1 MTDLDP
7 LEEAMRQ
14 PLEDP
19 LTKWRREADEQEARF
34 AKERAKRARS
44 AEPAPVVDI
53 DLRIATVVADE
64 RQYILDLMAEI
75 IAETAARQRE
85 AIDDA
90 MRPLLGELAQ
100 LKAAIAEQRVKICE
114 LQLSD
119 EKMREQLAGDH
130 SKVLDLPALP
140 LRGSRAN

>member
-19 LTKWRREADEQEARF
+19 LTRWKREAEEQEARF
-34 AKERAKRARS
+34 AEARAKRARS
-44 AEPAPVVDI
+44 AEPAPVDW

-90 MRPLLGELAQ
+90 MRPLQGELAQ
-100 LKAAIAEQRVKICE
+100 LKASIAEQRVKICE

-119 EKMREQLAGDH
+119 GKLREQLAGDR
-130 SKVLDLPALP
+130 SKVFDLPDVLQR
-140 LRGSRAN
+140 RGLN